1 MRYRVSFEF
10 DAATADDIL
19 HPTEWDWEY
28 VLRDF
33 NCGFDIV
40 KDIDSIVVEEV

>member
-10 DAATADDIL
+10 DTTSADDL
-19 HPTEWDWEY
+19 FHPTEWDWDY

-40 KDIDSIVVEEV
+40 KDLDSLTVEEV